1 MRHWLEALRGG
12 DWISR
17 ERIRLVAAA
26 IAVASLLGIVYLAVT
41 GSGLNDRQGR
51 PLGTDFSGF
60 YAAGTYVQDGDPTA
74 PFDPARQH
82 AREQQ
87 MFGAATPFY
96 SWFYPP
102 VFLFIA
108 AVLAKMPYIVALAA
122 WQGITFGLY
131 LVAIRAILVSAPAP
145 QSGGTRS
152 VLDPLWM
159 PLALCFPAVFVN
171 LGHGQNGFLTAAL
184 FGGALATLERRPL
197 LAGILFGMLVYK
209 PQLGLMV
216 PVALAAA
223 GRWRSIAAA
232 IGTIAVLA
240 GAAALA
246 FGPQAWAAFFQST
259 SVARLA
265 LESGAIDWYK
275 LQSVF
280 AWARLWGAPIPL
292 AYALQGGATTGF
304 AAALIWLWRGAAPY
318 PVKAA
323 ALCLGALLAT
333 PFVLDYDMLI
343 AAPALAFAAI
353 DGRRRGFMPWEKTAL
368 AALWLAPLVA
378 RTLTHAIMIPLGV
391 LTMSAAFILLLR
403 RAAFVPALPM
413 AFADASTQWRLAKP
427 AVATSPHFEQ

>member
-1 MRHWLEALRGG
+1 VRHLLEALRGG

-17 ERIRLVAAA
+17 ERIRLVTAA
-26 IAVASLLGIVYLAVT
+26 IAVASLLGILYLAVT
-41 GSGLNDRQGR
+41 AGGLNDRQGR

-87 MFGAATPFY
+87 MFGVATPFY

-108 AVLAKMPYIVALAA
+108 ALLAKMPYIAALAV
-122 WQGITFGLY
+122 WQGITLGLY

-152 VLDPLWM
+152 ALDPLWM
-159 PLALCFPAVFVN
+159 PLALCYPAVLVN

-197 LAGILFGMLVYK
+197 LAGILFGMLIYK

-223 GRWRSIAAA
+223 GRWRSTAAA

-246 FGPQAWAAFFQST
+246 FGPQAWAAFFQSN
-259 SVARLA
+259 SIARLA

-280 AWARLWGAPIPL
+280 AWARLWGAPVPL
-292 AYALQGGATTGF
+292 AYVVQGGVTTGV
-304 AAALIWLWRGAAPY
+304 AAALIWLWRVAAPY

-343 AAPALAFAAI
+343 VAPAIGFAAI
-353 DGRRRGFMPWEKTAL
+353 DGRGRGFLPWEKTAL

-413 AFADASTQWRLAKP
+413 AFADASA
-427 AVATSPHFEQ
+427 ATALGKTRGCHIAAFEQ